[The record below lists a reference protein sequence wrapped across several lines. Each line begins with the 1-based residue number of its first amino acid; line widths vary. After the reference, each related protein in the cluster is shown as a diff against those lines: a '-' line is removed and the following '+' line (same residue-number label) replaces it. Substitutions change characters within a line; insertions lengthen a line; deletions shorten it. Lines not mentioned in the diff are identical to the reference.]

1 MKKNVSRRNFITAS
15 AAGAVLQSAGQ
26 TQAQNQ
32 PLGANSRINFGVI
45 GCGGRGTSH
54 LRSLVERQRGRGDV
68 RVIAVSDVYEIRKA
82 RAKDISNAEVYH
94 DYREMLSDSAVDAVV
109 IATPDHWHGKMALDA
124 LNAGKDVYLEKPMT
138 HTIDEAKEV
147 HQKVQ
152 ETGLVLQV
160 GSQYCSQDQ
169 WWRAKEAIEEGMIG
183 HIIWAQG
190 TYCRNSKEGEWNY
203 YNIEE
208 IAGPQNVDWNYWQ
221 GAARKHEWDPDRFFR
236 FRKYWEY
243 SGGIATD
250 LLYHKLAPMLIPLGN
265 DYPYRVSAGG
275 GIWVQKD
282 GRDVP
287 DTFMFNAD
295 FYGQYSVNMPSSMA
309 NSVGVPDIIRG
320 HYGCIYLNVDHIRIV
335 PDEPFVQMFKDRYG
349 RDEVVLQSRNR
360 DDHMTNFIQCVK
372 SRQKPTLDSELGYK
386 TQIAISMSVDSYR
399 NGETLFYDTT
409 RQEVTRSMPKMI

>member
-1 MKKNVSRRNFITAS
+1 MNKNVSRRNFIAAS
-15 AAGAVLQSAGQ
+15 AAGAVLQTAQQS
-26 TQAQNQ
+26 QAQDQ
-32 PLGANSRINFGVI
+32 PVGANSRINFGVI

-54 LRSLVERQRGRGDV
+54 LRALVERQRGRGDV

-82 RAKDISNAEVYH
+82 RAKEMSNAEVYH
-94 DYREMLSDSAVDAVV
+94 DYRDMLSDSAVDAVV

-138 HTIDEAKEV
+138 HTIEEAKAV
-147 HQKVQ
+147 H
-152 ETGLVLQV
+152 ETVLATGRVLQV

-169 WWRAKEAIEEGMIG
+169 WWRAKEVIEEGMIG
-183 HIIWAQG
+183 HVVWAQG

-203 YNIEE
+203 YNIDD
-208 IAGPQNVDWNYWQ
+208 IAGPQNVDWNLWQ
-221 GAARKHEWDPDRFFR
+221 GSARKHDWDPDRYFR

-250 LLYHKLAPMLIPLGN
+250 LHYHKLAPMLIALGN
-265 DYPYRVSAGG
+265 DFPYRVNAGG

-295 FYGQYSVNMPSSMA
+295 FWGQYSVNMPSSMA

-335 PDEPFVQMFKDRYG
+335 PDEPFVQMFKNRYG
-349 RDEVVLQSRNR
+349 KDEVVLQSRDR
-360 DDHMTNFIQCVK
+360 DDHLTNFIQCVK

-386 TQIAISMSVDSYR
+386 TQIAITMSVDSLR
-399 NGETLFYDTT
+399 RGETLFFD
-409 RQEVTRSMPKMI
+409 RDKEEVTRSMPEMI

>member
-1 MKKNVSRRNFITAS
+1 MKNSVSRRNFIAAS
-15 AAGAVLQSAGQ
+15 AAGAVLNTAQQS
-26 TQAQNQ
+26 QAQDQ
-32 PLGANSRINFGVI
+32 PVGANSRINFGVI

-54 LRSLVERQRGRGDV
+54 LRALMERQRGRGDV

-82 RAKDISNAEVYH
+82 RAKEMSNAEVYH
-94 DYREMLSDSAVDAVV
+94 DYRDMLSDSAVDAVV

-138 HTIDEAKEV
+138 HTIEEAKAV
-147 HQKVQ
+147 HETVQ
-152 ETGLVLQV
+152 ATGRVLQV

-183 HIIWAQG
+183 HVVWAQG

-203 YNIEE
+203 YNIDD
-208 IAGPQNVDWNYWQ
+208 IAGPQNVDWNLWQ
-221 GAARKHEWDPDRFFR
+221 GSARKHDWDPDRYFR

-250 LLYHKLAPMLIPLGN
+250 LHYHKLAPMLIALGN
-265 DYPYRVSAGG
+265 DFPYRVNAGG

-295 FYGQYSVNMPSSMA
+295 FWGQYSVNMPSSMA

-349 RDEVVLQSRNR
+349 KDEVVLQSRDR
-360 DDHMTNFIQCVK
+360 DDHLTNFIQCVK

-386 TQIAISMSVDSYR
+386 TQIAITMSVDSLR
-399 NGETLFYDTT
+399 KGETLFFD
-409 RQEVTRSMPKMI
+409 RDKEEVHALCRK